1 MNAATLDGLPSGR
14 ASARV
19 LRLCAAASLVAL
31 ATHGPAVRAATL
43 AELFAGGSI
52 DAGAAR
58 FQSWQ
63 LVSLDA
69 TTGPLPDLAQIIVTP
84 LTNPANNPGLQFAGA
99 GQLATSDINALDII
113 FRYRVST
120 IGAASSFNGQSLGL
134 TGVTLSGNSGVAYVS
149 HEVTR
154 ADGAD
159 LAAAVVFSDNET
171 NALQLADESPFA
183 PHTGPWVTV
192 NVFLSGLAIGDAVNL
207 TSFTQRFLQTGPT
220 VLAGDFNLDSA
231 VDGSDFLAWQ
241 RGGSPAPVSAQ
252 DLADWR
258 ANYGV
263 DLNAS
268 PAQTAT
274 PEPSTTCNL
283 LLGACGILAMRASF
297 KISRPLV

>member
-14 ASARV
+14 EPAR
-19 LRLCAAASLVAL
+19 LRCLCAAASLVAL
-31 ATHGPAVRAATL
+31 ALHGPAARGATL

-63 LVSLDA
+63 LVSVDA
-69 TTGPLPDLAQIIVTP
+69 TTGSLPNLSQIIVTP
-84 LTNPANNPGLQFAGA
+84 LTNPATNPGLQFDGA
-99 GQLATSDINALDII
+99 GQLAASDINALDII

-120 IGAASSFNGQSLGL
+120 IGAANSFAGQALGL
-134 TGVTLSGNSGVAYVS
+134 TGATLTGNSGVAYVS

-154 ADGAD
+154 ADGVD

-171 NALQLADESPFA
+171 NAVQLADESPFA

-192 NVFLSGLAIGDAVNL
+192 NVFLSGLAIGDSANL
-207 TSFTQRFLQTGPT
+207 TSFTQRFSQTGPT
-220 VLAGDFNLDSA
+220 VLAGDFNLDGA
-231 VDGSDFLAWQ
+231 VDGSDFLRWQ
-241 RGGSPAPVSAQ
+241 RGNSPNPVSAQ

-258 ANYGV
+258 SNYGI

-268 PAQTAT
+268 PTQRST
-274 PEPSTTCNL
+274 PEPSTTCHL
-283 LLGACGILAMRASF
+283 LLGACGLLAMRPCF
-297 KISRPLV
+297 RISRPLV